1 MEDLR
6 EELKSKQNEL
16 QNLVDAND
24 EIELF
29 DEDELIPFLIGE
41 VFINHNLSKTQEL
54 LAKEKEK
61 IEKEIK
67 NIEAKSKDVQD
78 IMAELKGHLYG
89 RFGNHIYLE
98 NEE

>member
-6 EELKSKQNEL
+6 DELKSKQNEL

-54 LAKEKEK
+54 LAKEKGK
-61 IEKEIK
+61 IEQEIK
-67 NIEAKSKDVQD
+67 NIEAKSKDIQD
-78 IMAELKGHLYG
+78 IMAELKSHLYG
-89 RFGNHIYLE
+89 RFGSHIYLE